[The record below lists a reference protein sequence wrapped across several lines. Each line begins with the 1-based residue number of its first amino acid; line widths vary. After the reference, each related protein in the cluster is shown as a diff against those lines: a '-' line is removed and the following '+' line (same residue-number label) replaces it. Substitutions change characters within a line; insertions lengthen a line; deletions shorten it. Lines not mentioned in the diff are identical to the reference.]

1 MLEVDLHCH
10 TLFSK
15 CGIHTHME
23 LLTRAKELGLKALAI
38 TDHGPILKPTTP
50 GPFWDRLKNPI
61 PGIKL
66 FKGMECNVLD
76 SEGNIDLPEDKLK
89 YMDIVLLGLHPNL
102 PPCDDKYKNTN
113 MLIKAMEKNPAV
125 NVITHPN
132 DRHYP
137 VNFFRLAAAAIEND
151 VVLELNNSKTLLQ
164 RVDDSVTRELIS
176 ACKELG
182 CHIIINSDAHA
193 IEELGLDESVRPLLR
208 EVDFPED
215 LIVNSTADKAFNWI
229 KTLKR

>member
-23 LLTRAKELGLKALAI
+23 LLTRAKEIGLKGLAI

-50 GPFWDRLKNPI
+50 GPFWDRLNSPLE
-61 PGIKL
+61 GIKM

-76 SEGNIDLPEDKLK
+76 EDGNIDLLDEKLK

-102 PPCDDKYKNTN
+102 PPCDDKHKNTN
-113 MLIKAMEKNPAV
+113 MLIKAMEKNNAV

-132 DRHYP
+132 DNHYP
-137 VNFFRLAAAAIEND
+137 VNFYRLAASAIENN
-151 VVLELNNSKTLLQ
+151 VVIELNNSKTLLQ
-164 RVDDSVTRELIS
+164 RVDDSVTKELIS

-182 CHIIINSDAHA
+182 CPMIVNSDAHA
-193 IEELGLDESVRPLLR
+193 IEELGLDESVRPLLD
-208 EVDFPED
+208 ELDFPED
-215 LIVNSTADKAFNWI
+215 LIVNSTAEKAFEYLESI
-229 KTLKR
+229 KR